1 MEQVAIWADIMNH
14 NGSISEILFSNC
26 NSYITGRRTVLWCS
40 GTIENDS
47 YCIECT

>member
-26 NSYITGRRTVLWCS
+26 NSYITGRRTVL
-40 GTIENDS
+40 
-47 YCIECT
+47 